1 MIRAQR
7 ADMWNMAN
15 VAQLAE
21 FDEIIDV
28 RTPSEFA
35 EDHVPGAVNR
45 PVLADEERARIGTLY
60 KQVSAFTGRKAGA
73 ALVSRNIAQ
82 HVEAS
87 FMEKP
92 KSWRPLVY
100 CWRGGKR
107 SEAMVH
113 ILREIG
119 WDAHRL
125 EGGYKAYRR
134 TVVAELPQLARRYGF
149 RVVCGLTGSGKSRL
163 LETLDSLGAQVLDL
177 ERLAAHRGSVL
188 GNLPDE
194 PQPAQKMFESRI
206 WWRLQSFD
214 AKSAV
219 FVESESK
226 RIGALQ
232 VPDELMNAMRESACV
247 RVETATATRVQ
258 LLQEQYAHFLADPA
272 ALGRQLDCLVQLHG
286 RLTIE
291 RWNELAQRGE
301 WDVLVRELLERHYD
315 PAYTRSIASHY
326 LQLAQARTV
335 EIPAFDDASFV
346 TAARALIEELTQA
359 AA

>member
-1 MIRAQR
+1 
-7 ADMWNMAN
+7 MAN
-15 VAQLAE
+15 LAQLAE
-21 FDEIIDV
+21 FDEVVDV

-45 PVLADEERARIGTLY
+45 PVLSDEERVRVGTLY

-73 ALVSRNIAQ
+73 ALVSHNIAR

-87 FMEKP
+87 FMDKP
-92 KSWRPLVY
+92 KSWRPLIY

-119 WDAHRL
+119 WDAQRL

-134 TVVAELPQLARRYGF
+134 AVVAELPQLARRCRL
-149 RVVCGLTGSGKSRL
+149 RVVCGLTGAGKSRL
-163 LETLDSLGAQVLDL
+163 LEALDRLGAQVLDL
-177 ERLAAHRGSVL
+177 EKLAAHRGSVL
-188 GNLPDE
+188 GKLPDE
-194 PQPAQKMFESRI
+194 PQPAQKMFESGI
-206 WWRLQSFD
+206 WWRLRSFG
-214 AKSAV
+214 AQRAV

-232 VPDELMNAMRESACV
+232 VPDELMSAMRESECV
-247 RVETATATRVQ
+247 RVETAIATRVQ
-258 LLQEQYAHFLADPA
+258 LLQEQYAHFVADPA
-272 ALGRQLDCLVQLHG
+272 VLGRQLDCLMQLHG
-286 RLTIE
+286 RAAIE
-291 RWNELAQRGE
+291 SWKELAQRRE

-326 LQLAQARTV
+326 LHMVQARTV
-335 EIPAFDDASFV
+335 KIAACDDASFAA
-346 TAARALIEELTQA
+346 AARALIGEPGQA
-359 AA
+359 MA

>member
-1 MIRAQR
+1 
-7 ADMWNMAN
+7 MAN

-21 FDEIIDV
+21 FDEVIDV

-35 EDHVPGAVNR
+35 EDHVPEAVNR
-45 PVLADEERARIGTLY
+45 PVLDDAERARVGALY
-60 KQVSAFTGRKAGA
+60 KQVSAFTGRKVGA
-73 ALVSRNIAQ
+73 TLVSRNIAR
-82 HVEAS
+82 HVETS

-92 KSWRPLVY
+92 KAWRPLVY

-125 EGGYKAYRR
+125 EGGYKSYRR
-134 TVVAELPQLARRYGF
+134 TVIAELPQLARRYTL

-163 LETLDSLGAQVLDL
+163 LQTLSSLGAQVLDL

-206 WWRLQSFD
+206 WWRLRSFQTN
-214 AKSAV
+214 SPL

-226 RIGALQ
+226 RIGTLQ
-232 VPDELMNAMRESACV
+232 VPDELMAAMWDSECV
-247 RVETATATRVQ
+247 RVDTGIATRVR
-258 LLQEQYAHFLADPA
+258 LLMEQYPHFVADPA
-272 ALGRQLDCLVQLHG
+272 ELGRQLDRLVQLHG
-286 RLTIE
+286 RVAIE
-291 RWNELAQRGE
+291 RWKELAQRGD
-301 WDVLVRELLERHYD
+301 WDGLVRELLEHHYD
-315 PAYTRSIASHY
+315 PAYTRSIAAHY
-326 LQLAQARTV
+326 PRLAQARSI
-335 EIPAFDDASFV
+335 EIAVGDEAGFGA
-346 TAARALIEELTQA
+346 AARALIEDAAQA
-359 AA
+359 VA